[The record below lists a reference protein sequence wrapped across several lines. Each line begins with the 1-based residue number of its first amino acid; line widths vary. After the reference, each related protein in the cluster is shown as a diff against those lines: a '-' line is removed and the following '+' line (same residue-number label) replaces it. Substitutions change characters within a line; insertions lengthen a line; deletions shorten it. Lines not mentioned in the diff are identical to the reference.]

1 MKMSGT
7 VFSLGVMADWA
18 KYFPPITKERL
29 AMIGDISPGDKQK
42 MKGLD
47 ELPLTNKYGLHPF

>member
-1 MKMSGT
+1 
-7 VFSLGVMADWA
+7 MADWDR
-18 KYFPPITKERL
+18 YFPPITKERL
-29 AMIGDISPGDKQK
+29 ATIGDVSPSDKQK

>member
-1 MKMSGT
+1 MI
-7 VFSLGVMADWA
+7 MADWD

-29 AMIGDISPGDKQK
+29 ATIWDVSPSDKQK

-47 ELPLTNKYGLHPF
+47 EITLTNKYGLHPF